1 MPAKK
6 TKRTQVV
13 GAAALGAVA
22 AVLLGLVAALGFA
35 APLPGGLGPCRG
47 SQCPSSYADPNN
59 GPVAGRDEN
68 INIFVGGDFRVGGSA
83 AEAEGKIVT
92 LGSFDMNKTGGS
104 SVYNVGIVGVG
115 SRVPPPNGSDFLT
128 VGGDVT
134 IAPGQRLLAEEGST
148 HGVVAYEGRLTGTVI
163 PQSDQRP
170 GVADPYRGLV
180 PALTA
185 SSRCYARTGDGQR
198 PVTGT
203 AVNQGYSTV
212 FTGDGRSAL
221 QVFNVDFDLVGRNG
235 GAQGITFTG
244 IPEGATVLVNVL
256 GDARTINTYIGHD
269 LRPPGLRERLL
280 WNFPDA
286 NTVEFKGGAQF
297 QGSVL
302 VGKEGSTTT
311 VSVPGMNGR
320 FFTVGSLVHTS
331 TSGAEMHNY
340 PFNGDLPDCR
350 EPSPSPTPSPTEP
363 SPSPTEPSP
372 SPTEPSPSPTEPSP
386 SPTEPSPSPTDPS
399 PSPTD
404 PSPSPTDE
412 PSPTPTDPTPTDE
425 PSPTP
430 TDPTPTDEPSPS
442 PTDPSP
448 SPTDPTPTPT
458 PTDPTPSPT
467 GPTPSPTPSPTE
479 PLPTPTPTPTAPSP
493 TPTDPTRPPSPTPPD
508 PTPEPTEPTPSPTD
522 PTPEPT
528 RPTPEPTEPTPDPT
542 DPTPDPTDPTPEPP
556 TPEPTSTEPTSP
568 PSPTTT
574 VTPVPTP
581 EPTDSSS
588 GGPVPGPG
596 PTDDGDQL
604 AHSGG
609 AFRDPLFIGAAVA
622 AVVSGVVLVLIIRT
636 RRRSG

>member
-1 MPAKK
+1 M
-6 TKRTQVV
+6 V

-22 AVLLGLVAALGFA
+22 AVLLGLFAAFGFA
-35 APLPGGLGPCRG
+35 APLPDGLGPCLG
-47 SQCPSSYADPNN
+47 SGCPSSYDDPNN
-59 GPVAGRDEN
+59 GPVPGRDEN
-68 INIFVGGDFRVGGSA
+68 LNIFVGGDFRVGGSA

-92 LGSFDMNKTGGS
+92 LGTFEMNKTGGS

-148 HGVVAYEGRLTGTVI
+148 HGVVAYEGRLSGTVI
-163 PQSDQRP
+163 PQADQRP
-170 GVADPYRGLV
+170 GVADPYRRLV
-180 PALTA
+180 PDLTA
-185 SSRCYARTGDGQR
+185 SSRCYARTGDGPR
-198 PVTGT
+198 PATGT

-244 IPEGATVLVNVL
+244 IPQGATVLVNMV

-269 LRPPGLRERLL
+269 LQPPGIRQRLL

-302 VGKEGSTTT
+302 VGKQGSTTT

-350 EPSPSPTPSPTEP
+350 DQRPTPSPTPSPTEP

-386 SPTEPSPSPTDPS
+386 SPTEPSPSPT
-399 PSPTD
+399 
-404 PSPSPTDE
+404 
-412 PSPTPTDPTPTDE
+412 
-425 PSPTP
+425 
-430 TDPTPTDEPSPS
+430 EPSPS
-442 PTDPSP
+442 PTEPSP
-448 SPTDPTPTPT
+448 SPTEPSPSPTEPSPSPTEPSPSPTEPTPTPT
-458 PTDPTPSPT
+458 EPTPT
-467 GPTPSPTPSPTE
+467 PTPSPTE
-479 PLPTPTPTPTAPSP
+479 PSPSP
-493 TPTDPTRPPSPTPPD
+493 TEPSPS
-508 PTPEPTEPTPSPTD
+508 PTEPTPSPTE
-522 PTPEPT
+522 PTPSPTEPV
-528 RPTPEPTEPTPDPT
+528 PTPTEPTPGPTEPTPGPT
-542 DPTPDPTDPTPEPP
+542 DPTPGPTEPTPGPTEP
-556 TPEPTSTEPTSP
+556 TPGPTEPTPTSTPTPTATPTATPTPNPTHSSHTP
-568 PSPTTT
+568 LPSPA
-574 VTPVPTP
+574 
-581 EPTDSSS
+581 PTD
-588 GGPVPGPG
+588 G
-596 PTDDGDQL
+596 GDQL
-604 AHSGG
+604 AHSGSG
-609 AFRDPLFIGAAVA
+609 FQDPLFIGAAVA
-622 AVVSGVVLVLIIRT
+622 AVISGVVLVLIIRT
-636 RRRSG
+636 RRRSD